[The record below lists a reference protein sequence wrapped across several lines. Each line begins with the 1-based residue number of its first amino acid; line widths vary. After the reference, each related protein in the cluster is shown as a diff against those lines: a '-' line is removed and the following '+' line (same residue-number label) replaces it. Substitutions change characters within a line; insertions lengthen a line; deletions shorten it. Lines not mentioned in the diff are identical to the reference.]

1 MSELLI
7 GPLLVRI
14 GPSMKKGERVRGHA
28 HTFDHVTTVVT
39 GTLRIEVLDG
49 PDVEE
54 ERDEETGAVIVE
66 AKLANTLQA
75 RDVAAKHRIHMR
87 CIAKGAW
94 HRLTALEDGTRY
106 ECWYPHINE
115 HGEIVEVYEGRDDA
129 YV

>member
-7 GPLLVRI
+7 GPLFIRI
-14 GPSMKKGERVRGHA
+14 GSPMKAGEVVRGHA
-28 HTFDHVTTVVT
+28 HNFDHVTTIVT
-39 GTLRIEVLDG
+39 GALRIEVLDG

-54 ERDEETGAVIVE
+54 QHDDETGAVIVE

-75 RDVAAKHRIHMR
+75 WDVAAKHRIHMR
-87 CIAKGAW
+87 CIAKGTW

-106 ECWYPHINE
+106 ECWYPNIGE
-115 HGEIVEVYEGRDDA
+115 AGEIVEVYEGRDDA